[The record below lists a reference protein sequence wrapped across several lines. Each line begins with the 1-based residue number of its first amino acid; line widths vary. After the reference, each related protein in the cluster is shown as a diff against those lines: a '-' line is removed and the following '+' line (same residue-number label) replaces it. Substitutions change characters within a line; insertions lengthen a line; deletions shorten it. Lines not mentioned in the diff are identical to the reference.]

1 VEHIEKQPCNEPTL
15 PTRHIPEHP
24 SFWATFRLGY
34 GIIRMRF
41 VRQAPE
47 SVNYEASLRLIDRP
61 LLRLLADIGALSAPS
76 LAELVNR
83 DQMIDTRPVH
93 TGIHSMATATARDWL
108 TSAWRR
114 SLVITMPEPPS
125 GCLLE
130 GPLWA
135 LTQHGRDRLQSPV
148 AAAVSRFPW
157 LRIVSILV
165 AAGGGIGGGIYTWIN
180 AHGNVAGVIF
190 IWLVV
195 AVLYALGLWLV
206 VRLFEAKE
214 APIGL
219 VAIETHRAQGN
230 LPPLLGA
237 APA

>member
-1 VEHIEKQPCNEPTL
+1 ML
-15 PTRHIPEHP
+15 PTRHIPEGP

-41 VRQAPE
+41 VRQGPE

-83 DQMIDTRPVH
+83 DHMIDTRPAH
-93 TGIHSMATATARDWL
+93 TGIHSMATDTARDWL

-114 SLVITMPEPPS
+114 GLVITMPEPPS

-130 GPLWA
+130 GPLWS
-135 LTQHGRDRLQSPV
+135 LTQHGRDRLRSPV
-148 AAAVSRFPW
+148 GAAVSRFPW
-157 LRIVSILV
+157 LRFLSILV
-165 AAGGGIGGGIYTWIN
+165 AAAGGIYGWIN
-180 AHGNVAGVIF
+180 AHANVAGVIS
-190 IWLVV
+190 IWLVI
-195 AVLYALGLWLV
+195 AALYALGLWLL